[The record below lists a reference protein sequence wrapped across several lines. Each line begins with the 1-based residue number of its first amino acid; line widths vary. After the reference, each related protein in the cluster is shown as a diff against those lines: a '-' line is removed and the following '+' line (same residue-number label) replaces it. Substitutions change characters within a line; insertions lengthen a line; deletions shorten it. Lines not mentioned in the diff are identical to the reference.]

1 MTVLFRSLLGSASLL
16 AGCALALTPAAALA
30 QTAAPSSSQAE
41 AQSAADAGRTLAN
54 AMSRLASSPRD
65 TAALIDAGE
74 AALKLDDPRSAIG
87 FFGRADDVSP
97 NNGRVKAGLGR
108 AMLALG
114 QTGDG
119 LRLMEQAATLRYSDL
134 PLLID
139 RGLAR
144 DLSGNQAG
152 AQRDYQE
159 ALQRD
164 PDNAVALRR
173 YAVSLGISGQV
184 DMAERTLQPL
194 LYKNDRAAWRD
205 RAFILAMNGRTADA
219 LDITSKTM
227 PPALADAIKPY
238 IERMAM
244 LTPGQRAAAVHMGQF
259 PAGLV
264 NVRVAS
270 TAVPAPQPPSAT
282 VEPAERKSGR
292 ERQPRTRTTRAA
304 ARESAATRIAAAPV
318 APSAPTP
325 APATP
330 PPASAGRTTPAPATS
345 VPATIAPAA
354 APPVAGP
361 AASATPASQS
371 PASQPA
377 ASPAPQ
383 PAPVVRAAAP
393 TPPTSTPSA
402 SPPATPR
409 VDLRPATAVAATPRE
424 PVGTAVAAAQP
435 PAARQIQ
442 GPPTPVEG
450 SVRTSAAPAAASAPA
465 PAVASVPAATP
476 ASTPTPAAPAE
487 STRSLAEI
495 MAEISIPEAERRQD
509 VVPVNLAEI
518 AAMQAEKRR
527 QEADEA
533 RARKAAEAKE
543 AARRKA
549 EAEAKAKAEAEKKRL
564 ADNPARYWVQI
575 GVGRDK
581 GALAFTLRRM
591 KKDHAALARY
601 DGWSAGWGQ
610 TNRLVVGPFPNLA
623 KARAVEAE
631 MKKAGSDAFVWRSD
645 AGEEV
650 DRIGG

>member
-1 MTVLFRSLLGSASLL
+1 MTVLFRSLLGSTSLL

-30 QTAAPSSSQAE
+30 QAAAPSSSQAE

-304 ARESAATRIAAAPV
+304 ARESAAATRVAAEPV

-325 APATP
+325 ALATSAPA
-330 PPASAGRTTPAPATS
+330 TPAPA
-345 VPATIAPAA
+345 AR
-354 APPVAGP
+354 PVAGP

-450 SVRTSAAPAAASAPA
+450 SVRTPAAPAAAPATPAPAPA

-476 ASTPTPAAPAE
+476 ASTPTPTPAATAE

-527 QEADEA
+527 QEAAEA

>member
-1 MTVLFRSLLGSASLL
+1 MTVLFRSLPGSAGLL
-16 AGCALALTPAAALA
+16 AGCALALTPAVALA

-41 AQSAADAGRTLAN
+41 AQPAADAGRMLAN

-65 TAALIDAGE
+65 TTALIDAGE

-244 LTPGQRAAAVHMGQF
+244 LTSGQRAAAVHMGQF

-270 TAVPAPQPPSAT
+270 TAVPASQPSAA
-282 VEPAERKSGR
+282 VEPADRKSGR
-292 ERQPRTRTTRAA
+292 ERQTRTRTTRAA
-304 ARESAATRIAAAPV
+304 ARESAAATRVAAAPA

-325 APATP
+325 VRAT
-330 PPASAGRTTPAPATS
+330 PASATATPAP
-345 VPATIAPAA
+345 VAA
-354 APPVAGP
+354 RPVAGP
-361 AASATPASQS
+361 PADAPPTGQS
-371 PASQPA
+371 PASQPS
-377 ASPAPQ
+377 ASPALQ

-393 TPPTSTPSA
+393 PPPA
-402 SPPATPR
+402 SPPPASPPVTPR

-424 PVGTAVAAAQP
+424 PVEAA
-435 PAARQIQ
+435 AARQIQ
-442 GPPTPVEG
+442 GPPAPVEG
-450 SVRTSAAPAAASAPA
+450 AVQTSTAPAASSAAPAAALATPAPTPATAAASAPA
-465 PAVASVPAATP
+465 PAPAAAPAP
-476 ASTPTPAAPAE
+476 ASMPTPAAPAE

-527 QEADEA
+527 QEAAEA

-543 AARRKA
+543 AARRRA

-591 KKDHAALARY
+591 KKEHAALARY

-623 KARAVEAE
+623 KAKAVEAD